1 MNGFPPPILVETW
14 IYLATSHKPELAH
27 VKMPTHSAIK
37 EYFGSIELAYLY
49 IEEKRDKDIEVHF
62 V

>member
-14 IYLATSHKPELAH
+14 IYLAINRNIDLAHLKLHYRRLIKKHFGSMELAQ
-27 VKMPTHSAIK
+27 
-37 EYFGSIELAYLY
+37 LYLDG
-49 IEEKRDKDIEVHF
+49 RTDKDIEVHF